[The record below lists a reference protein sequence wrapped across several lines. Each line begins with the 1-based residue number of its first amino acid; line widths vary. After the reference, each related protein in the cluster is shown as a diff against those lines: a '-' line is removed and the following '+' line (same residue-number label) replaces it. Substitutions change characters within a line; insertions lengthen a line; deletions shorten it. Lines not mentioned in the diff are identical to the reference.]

1 MVAELVA
8 AVQDPAGHVGVLVEP
23 GADRQYG
30 DPRSRALRL
39 GEDRAPG
46 RGVAVAVEGERD
58 AGAVPGAV
66 RDLHGL
72 VGEPARAGGG
82 GRRGGSG
89 RGGGGGGG
97 RLGRRRGPT
106 GGGDGTGGD
115 RGTGEEGGS
124 TVRVAVHPPI

>member
-72 VGEPARAGGG
+72 AYEPARAGAAAAGAGLAGVGAAGAGALGG
-82 GRRGGSG
+82 
-89 RGGGGGGG
+89 
-97 RLGRRRGPT
+97 
-106 GGGDGTGGD
+106 
-115 RGTGEEGGS
+115 
-124 TVRVAVHPPI
+124 VAVPQAAVTAPAATAAPARRADRRSG